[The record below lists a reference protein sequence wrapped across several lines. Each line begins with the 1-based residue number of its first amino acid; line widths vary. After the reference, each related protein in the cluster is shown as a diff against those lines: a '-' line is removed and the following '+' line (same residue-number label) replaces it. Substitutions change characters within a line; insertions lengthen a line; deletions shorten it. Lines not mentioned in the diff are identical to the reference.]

1 MSFQSDSCILLFS
14 TGNTSK
20 TIAHNQKIVN
30 FKYTRSQLSNVPP
43 HYIIQ
48 PNKSNVYFKYLRCWL
63 SLSSFSTAKYSVPP
77 IPKDWL
83 WQLSEN
89 CFRKKIEEN
98 HYLLRI
104 KTPIEKMDPV
114 VFFLQDFLSSVEV
127 LELSTYNGGISGEN
141 IIKAVYVILWS
152 PATSLAWNTSGYM
165 GFHL

>member
-1 MSFQSDSCILLFS
+1 MYTSSTFGVGSASLLSVLQNIVFPPYLKIDCDSFL
-14 TGNTSK
+14 K
-20 TIAHNQKIVN
+20 TV
-30 FKYTRSQLSNVPP
+30 L
-43 HYIIQ
+43 
-48 PNKSNVYFKYLRCWL
+48 
-63 SLSSFSTAKYSVPP
+63 
-77 IPKDWL
+77 
-83 WQLSEN
+83 E
-89 CFRKKIEEN
+89 KKIEEN

-114 VFFLQDFLSSVEV
+114 VFFLQDFLCSVEV